1 MSVISGSTIRRL
13 RKQAGLTQK
22 ALAHTINRCPAT
34 VCMYERNQRDIPT
47 SVLAKIATC
56 LQVQPGELF
65 EDPQDDN
72 TP

>member
-22 ALAHTINRCPAT
+22 ALAHNIQRCPAT

-47 SVLAKIATC
+47 SVLAKIATF
-56 LQVQPGELF
+56 LQVQPGDLF
-65 EDPQDDN
+65 EEQPDEPGA
-72 TP
+72 